1 MTILLSQLSKYVDE
15 ERKKTLFK
23 NEPHADMPCLSAIV
37 VLITP
42 KQSRKIKDPKCTSS
56 VTYNHH

>member
-1 MTILLSQLSKYVDE
+1 MLTKNA
-15 ERKKTLFK
+15 KKTLFK
-23 NEPHADMPCLSAIV
+23 NELHADMPCLSAIV